1 MTRTV
6 SVAAAATAV
15 AASLWLSAAPNA
27 SAHGGATGIVK
38 ERMDLM
44 KAMGDSMKTLTA
56 MMQGK
61 TPYDAETVRRE
72 AQAIAER
79 GSDDLVTLFPEGTA
93 HDPSEALPAIWTE
106 PERFKSL
113 ADDLTTYA
121 EALAA
126 AADNDRGGAAGMG
139 ASSAEMNAM
148 MGGASMQ
155 DMMGGGSGDMGAMMG
170 GSSGPSAEALA
181 DMPPQAA
188 FMQLSNTCG
197 ACHDDYRMKKD

>member
-1 MTRTV
+1 MIRTV
-6 SVAAAATAV
+6 TVAAAASAV
-15 AASLWLSAAPNA
+15 AAGLWLSAAPDA

-61 TPYDAETVRRE
+61 APYDADTVRRE

-79 GSDDLVTLFPEGTA
+79 GGDDLVTLFPEGTA
-93 HDPSEALPAIWTE
+93 HDPSEALPAIWSE

-121 EALAA
+121 KALAA
-126 AADNDRGGAAGMG
+126 AAHNGRGGSAGMG
-139 ASSAEMNAM
+139 APSADMNAM
-148 MGGASMQ
+148 MGGASHQ
-155 DMMGGGSGDMGAMMG
+155 DMMGAGSAGMGAMMGGGSG
-170 GSSGPSAEALA
+170 PSPEALA